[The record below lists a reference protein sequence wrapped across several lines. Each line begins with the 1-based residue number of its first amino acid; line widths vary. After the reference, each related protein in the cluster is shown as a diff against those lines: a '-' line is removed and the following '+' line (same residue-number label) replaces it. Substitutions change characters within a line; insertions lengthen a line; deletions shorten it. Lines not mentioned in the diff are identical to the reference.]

1 MDNHRSG
8 APVRLAV
15 LGPVRLWRGDDE
27 VQLGAPQVRAL
38 LAVLLARVGTPVS
51 LTEIVDVLWGQ
62 DPPPTAVNAV
72 HGHIG
77 TLRRLLE
84 PALGPREHGRWVGR
98 SAGGYQLSGDAGSVD
113 LLDFR
118 RRITEARTE
127 VGRGRTAAAV
137 PHFAAALRLWQ
148 GPCAGNVNPAV
159 RTHPVFGELD
169 REYFDAAREAADCA
183 LGCGQADELVTDIA
197 RAAQRAV
204 LDEPLQARLILL
216 LVASGQQAQA
226 LAVHARVRA
235 ALADELG
242 IDPGTELRS
251 AYETLLEQQ
260 RGNSTPEAD
269 RPTPHGPVVRPAQ
282 LPPDLSSFVGRRGEL
297 RRALALTPEQSAA
310 STAMVVSMISGMA
323 GTGKTTIAVHW
334 AHQVAPSYPDG
345 QLYVN
350 LRGFDPTGSVMSP
363 AEALRGMLDALGVA
377 AEQSP
382 RTVEGQTALYRS
394 LLAGR
399 RVLVLLD
406 NARDAE
412 QVRPLLPGGPGCL
425 AIVTS
430 RNQLSGLV
438 AADGAHP
445 LVLDILPATDAW
457 ELLARRVGARRLDA
471 EPEAAAAILHRC
483 GGLPLALAIVAA
495 RVATAPALSLSSIVA
510 ELHDEEGGLEGFA
523 DPDDAVDARAV
534 FSWSYHALSADSA
547 RLFRLLGGTR
557 TGPEIGL
564 PAAASLAGVPIRQ
577 ARALLAELVRA
588 NLVVQ
593 PVPGRYTMHDLLA
606 AYAGEL
612 AASDDAV
619 QRRAARHRLLDH
631 YLHSALAADRLLSY
645 QRPPL
650 AAPADAPG
658 SSSAVARPQPGSTA
672 EAPSDVD
679 AAWAW
684 FTAERPVLLAAVERA
699 AAEGFPRHAW
709 QLTWA
714 MVPFLHRR
722 GHFADWISAQET
734 AQAALDPHEDR
745 LGLAHVGSQLGLA
758 YTELGRYDE
767 AREQLTRAVALFADL
782 GHHIGQGDTYRRL
795 GGIAYKEE
803 RYDDALAH
811 SLAALDHY
819 TAAGDRPGQAHAL
832 NSVGWVHVLRGDHH
846 LAIDYCG
853 RALVI
858 LQQVGNRQG
867 EAATR
872 DSLGYAHHHL
882 GEYAH
887 AADCYREAIRI
898 RRETGDRV
906 YEANSLH
913 RLGDNHLAAGE
924 PDEAYAVW
932 RQALDVMTEISH
944 PDTEKVRAKLTAGP
958 VDG

>member
-1 MDNHRSG
+1 MDNLRSG
-8 APVRLAV
+8 APVRLTV
-15 LGPVRLWRGDDE
+15 LGPVRLWRGGEE

-51 LTEIVDVLWGQ
+51 LAEIVDVLWGQ

-84 PALGPREHGRWVGR
+84 PALGPREPGRWLGR
-98 SAGGYQLSGDAGSVD
+98 SAGGYQLTGDADSVD

-118 RRITEARTE
+118 RLLGQARAA
-127 VGRGRTAAAV
+127 VAAGREGAAV
-137 PHFAAALRLWQ
+137 PHFAAAVRLWQ
-148 GPCAGNVNPAV
+148 GPGAGNVNPAI

-169 REYFDAAREAADCA
+169 REYFDAVREAADCA
-183 LGCGQADELVTDIA
+183 LGCGQADELVTDIR
-197 RAAQRAV
+197 RAAERAV

-226 LAVHARVRA
+226 LAVFARVRA
-235 ALADELG
+235 ALAEELG
-242 IDPGTELRS
+242 IDPGAELRA
-251 AYETLLEQQ
+251 AYETVLDRQ
-260 RGNSTPEAD
+260 RGNSVPEAD
-269 RPTPHGPVVRPAQ
+269 RPTPTGPVVRPAQ

-297 RRALALTPEQSAA
+297 RRALALVPEQGTP
-310 STAMVVSMISGMA
+310 STAMVVSAISGMA

-334 AHQVAPSYPDG
+334 AHRVAPSYPDG

-377 AEQSP
+377 PERSP

-399 RVLVLLD
+399 RILVLLD

-445 LVLDILPATDAW
+445 LVLDILPPTDAR
-457 ELLARRVGARRLDA
+457 ELLARRVGAARLNA
-471 EPEAAAAILHRC
+471 EPEATGAILGRC

-495 RVATAPALSLSSIVA
+495 RVATSPARSLAGIAA
-510 ELHDEEGGLEGFA
+510 ELHDEEGGLDGFA
-523 DPDDAVDARAV
+523 DPDDVVDARAV
-534 FSWSYHALSADSA
+534 FSWSYRALSADSA

-557 TGPEIGL
+557 TGPEISL
-564 PAAASLAGVPIRQ
+564 PAAASLAGVPIRR

-588 NLVVQ
+588 NLAVQ
-593 PVPGRYTMHDLLA
+593 PVPGRHTMHDLLA

-612 AASDDAV
+612 AATSDDAG

-631 YLHSALAADRLLSY
+631 YLHSALAADRLLSHH
-645 QRPPL
+645 RPSPGP
-650 AAPADAPG
+650 PAGAPG
-658 SSSAVARPQPGSTA
+658 SSAVPQAQPGSAA
-672 EAPSDVD
+672 EVPSDVD

-684 FTAERPVLLAAVERA
+684 FTTERSTLLAAVDRA
-699 AAEGFPRHAW
+699 AVDGFPHHAW

-722 GHFADWISAQET
+722 GYFDDWVSAQET
-734 AQAALDPHEDR
+734 ARAALDPRTDR
-745 LGLAHVGSQLGLA
+745 LGLAHTGSQLGLA
-758 YTELGRYDE
+758 YTELGRYDD
-767 AREQLTRAVALFADL
+767 ARALLTRSVALFAEL
-782 GHHIGQGDTYRRL
+782 GDHTGQGDTYRRL

-811 SLAALDHY
+811 TLAALDHY
-819 TAAGDRPGQAHAL
+819 AAAGDRPGQAHAL
-832 NSVGWVHVLRGDHH
+832 NGVGWVHVLRGDHH

-858 LQQVGNRQG
+858 LREVGNRQG

-887 AADCYREAIRI
+887 AAECYREAIRI

-932 RQALDVMTEISH
+932 RQALDIMTEISH
-944 PDTEKVRAKLTAGP
+944 PDTEKVRAKLATRP
-958 VDG
+958 E